1 MKPEEEICIA
11 CTYSGSDEAMYCY
24 YGCPSCTCPKEEDYT
39 PDNSHEAYVD
49 FNQWEPT
56 EE

>member
-1 MKPEEEICIA
+1 MMAPDGPSACACRGRGEWEPEE
-11 CTYSGSDEAMYCY
+11 DF
-24 YGCPSCTCPKEEDYT
+24 T
-39 PDNSHEAYVD
+39 PDDSHEAYVD